1 MVKSAAATKK
11 QVALPRRRA
20 RKQTARWVVVALET
34 LAAAEAASKA
44 LELALEAALL
54 YVDTRSRR
62 AAAVA
67 IDDAANDAAVR
78 LIVAT
83 REVSAAIAAE
93 HATAAALQA

>member
-1 MVKSAAATKK
+1 MVKSTAATKK

-20 RKQTARWVVVALET
+20 RRQTARWVVVALET

-83 REVSAAIAAE
+83 
-93 HATAAALQA
+93 